1 MNIENTKAQMRK
13 GVLEFCILSVLK
25 EKDAYTSEILD
36 TLKNAKLLVVEGTI
50 YPLLTRLKNDGL
62 LNYRWE
68 ESTSGPPRKYYGLT
82 EIGKTF
88 LNELNSTWT
97 EIKVMNKTV
106 NINLGGMFFHIDED
120 AYQKLTRY
128 FDAIKRSLSNSNGE
142 EEIIKDIEIRI
153 AELVSEKHTN
163 EKQVINIKELDE
175 IIAVMGQPEDY
186 RIDNDGETE
195 TKDFNTTV
203 ASSGR
208 KKLYRDKDGGMI
220 GGVLSGLGYYF
231 GIEKVWLRIV
241 LLVLV
246 CFYGTGILAY
256 IILWIVMP
264 EAMTTTEKL
273 EMQGEPITISNIEKK
288 VREEFDTV
296 SQKFKNA
303 NYDKMGNQVK
313 SGAEKIGSSFGDFIL
328 TILKIFA
335 KFLGVILIMTSLS
348 TLVILFIGVFT
359 LGSTAFVDFPWQD
372 FIMAG
377 NYSQYPIWSFG
388 LLMLL
393 AVGIPFFFLLLLGF
407 KLLSPN
413 MKSIGN
419 IVKYTLLALW
429 LIAIGISISIAIQQA
444 TEFAVEGRVIQK
456 VTIPLQTRDTLF
468 IKFKHNDYFAKS
480 IHEHDNFTVTEDST
494 NTNVIYSNQIEIN
507 IVKTDEK
514 LPYLQIEKQAKGRS
528 LSAAKKTAE
537 KIKYGYKIVG
547 NQLILDNYLLT
558 DYKNKYRDQEVTLF
572 LYLPV
577 GTILKPDSSIQD

>member
-1 MNIENTKAQMRK
+1 
-13 GVLEFCILSVLK
+13 
-25 EKDAYTSEILD
+25 
-36 TLKNAKLLVVEGTI
+36 
-50 YPLLTRLKNDGL
+50 
-62 LNYRWE
+62 
-68 ESTSGPPRKYYGLT
+68 
-82 EIGKTF
+82 
-88 LNELNSTWT
+88 
-97 EIKVMNKTV
+97 MNKTV

-231 GIEKVWLRIV
+231 GIDKVWLRIV
-241 LLVLV
+241 LLVFV

-429 LIAIGISISIAIQQA
+429 LIAIGISISIGIQQA

-494 NTNVIYSNQIEIN
+494 NTNVIYSNQIQIN

-577 GTILKPDSSIQD
+577 GTILKPDSSIQDYDDSDDSFFNLHYSGDYIYKVENSKVICLNCPANENEWNDVQDGQNNADDDSTATTVILNKDGVLIKKNDKEVTKGGNSVKINEDGITVKTQ